1 MFSPGRRRPKI
12 LEKLV
17 QALFEWLASLWY
29 EMVEYLLDQLMELF
43 NVDLSYFAE
52 RVPVINEIANIFV
65 AVGWALLIGNLAY
78 QAMRSMVSG
87 VGIEAEEPARLFL
100 RTAMF
105 SFLLLVSRQICDIGF
120 GLSATVME
128 MLQVPDAITFEPFG
142 EETFDTLPNAGW
154 LIVIIVNV
162 VIQWQLIRL
171 FFEVAERYVIL
182 CVLTYCA
189 PLAFAMGGSKS
200 TSDIFRGWLR
210 MFASMCVLIV
220 FNLVFVKLVLSALST
235 DPNGAAII
243 PWDML
248 VVGIVRMAKKMDG
261 IILRIGMNPA
271 LTGDSL
277 GTHFP
282 GALTAMTLRSIA
294 SIVTRTAA
302 KNTPSAGHGN
312 TSGPPPQGDPI
323 LRGGM
328 AGGAARP
335 ASGASGKNGTPQSTA
350 GQKNTALSS
359 AAVNGAGSGAR
370 VAGTMAAF
378 HSRYGADNAQTMQQV
393 RQAIS
398 IDADDWEAES
408 YTGSSVVQNSA
419 SQTVS
424 GTGSRVMPP
433 APPTRPLP
441 ADFGRMS
448 PPETVRS
455 KLPPVTPPHT
465 ADGQAS
471 HMVSPVSPQHMPR
484 APEQALQD
492 FSGRNP
498 APEASEH
505 TRGTTQADRARQSGK
520 ISPVL
525 PPSPRQMQQNRVGVE
540 NHTSISTTEQP
551 AAQPVARVTPSHPS
565 APAGGT
571 PQARED
577 TVPVTSTTAVTA
589 AATAGSMAS
598 GHTEQTR
605 ISPARETPPQATR
618 PVSGSAVSPARR
630 QAVSS
635 VRQAPSVV
643 SARVTPSPH
652 KPPVQATVPPQNR
665 AATTPPSPSPHN
677 QAQTAS
683 KVAPAQESARV
694 TPMPRADAMSDAT
707 PQVHVARPSAKM
719 QPDVT
724 PADRTGRPA
733 VSPARRERKPGH
745 PDSASRPDV
754 SPGVRTPDMVTPPPT
769 GQPRTLRRSAQPLK
783 NKVTPEAPK
792 RGGNQNRRRK
802 KKK

>member
-1 MFSPGRRRPKI
+1 M
-12 LEKLV
+12 
-17 QALFEWLASLWY
+17 FEWLASLWY

-52 RVPVINEIANIFV
+52 RVPVIDDIANIFV

-120 GLSATVME
+120 GLSATVMK

-210 MFASMCVLIV
+210 MFASMCVLMV

-243 PWDML
+243 PWAML

-271 LTGDSL
+271 LTGDPL

-294 SIVTRTAA
+294 SIVTHTAA

-328 AGGAARP
+328 AGGTARP
-335 ASGASGKNGTPQSTA
+335 ASGASGKTGAPQSTA
-350 GQKNTALSS
+350 GQKSTA
-359 AAVNGAGSGAR
+359 VYGAGSGAR
-370 VAGTMAAF
+370 VAGTLASF
-378 HSRYGADNAQTMQQV
+378 RSRYGADNAGAMQQV
-393 RQAIS
+393 QQAIS
-398 IDADDWEAES
+398 VDADDWETEN
-408 YTGSSVVQNSA
+408 YTGSSMVQSST

-424 GTGSRVMPP
+424 GAGSRIMPP
-433 APPTRPLP
+433 APPMRPLP

-448 PPETVRS
+448 PPETDS
-455 KLPPVTPPHT
+455 KLPPVTPPRT
-465 ADGQAS
+465 ADGQAGY
-471 HMVSPVSPQHMPR
+471 MVSPVPSQHIPR
-484 APEQALQD
+484 SPEQALQD
-492 FSGRNP
+492 FSGRSP
-498 APEASEH
+498 VQESGGDAASEPG
-505 TRGTTQADRARQSGK
+505 RGTTQADRARQSGK
-520 ISPVL
+520 ISPVM
-525 PPSPRQMQQNRVGVE
+525 PPSPRQVQQNRMGVE
-540 NHTSISTTEQP
+540 NHTSISNTEQL
-551 AAQPVARVTPSHPS
+551 AAQPLTRVTPSHPS
-565 APAGGT
+565 IPAGGI
-571 PQARED
+571 QQGKD
-577 TVPVTSTTAVTA
+577 GTVAASGAA
-589 AATAGSMAS
+589 AATAAAAGSVMPGRANQS
-598 GHTEQTR
+598 R
-605 ISPARETPPQATR
+605 ISPAQEAPPQAMH
-618 PVSGSAVSPARR
+618 PVSGSAVSPSRQQAASAGR
-630 QAVSS
+630 QAL
-635 VRQAPSVV
+635 AGAC
-643 SARVTPSPH
+643 ARVTPTAPH
-652 KPPVQATVPPQNR
+652 KPPVQAAAQTMPTQKRAAATPPGPSPQNQTH
-665 AATTPPSPSPHN
+665 AAAKPH
-677 QAQTAS
+677 
-683 KVAPAQESARV
+683 
-694 TPMPRADAMSDAT
+694 
-707 PQVHVARPSAKM
+707 
-719 QPDVT
+719 PDVI

-733 VSPARRERKPGH
+733 VTPARRERKPER
-745 PDSASRPDV
+745 PDSASRLDV
-754 SPGVRTPDMVTPPPT
+754 SPGVRAPDMVTPPPT
-769 GQPRTLRRSAQPLK
+769 GQPHALRRSAQPLK
-783 NKVTPEAPK
+783 NKVTPETPK
-792 RGGNQNRRRK
+792 KGGTRNRKRKRK
-802 KKK
+802 K

>member
-1 MFSPGRRRPKI
+1 
-12 LEKLV
+12 
-17 QALFEWLASLWY
+17 
-29 EMVEYLLDQLMELF
+29 MVEYLLDQLMELF

-52 RVPVINEIANIFV
+52 RVPVIDDIANVFV

-189 PLAFAMGGSKS
+189 PLSFAMGGSKS

-210 MFASMCVLIV
+210 MFASMCVLMV

-243 PWDML
+243 PWTML

-271 LTGDSL
+271 LTGDPL

-294 SIVTRTAA
+294 SIVSHTAA
-302 KNTPSAGHGN
+302 KNTPSAGHSN
-312 TSGPPPQGDPI
+312 TSGPPPKGDPI
-323 LRGGM
+323 LRGGI

-335 ASGASGKNGTPQSTA
+335 ASGTSGTTGSPQSTA

-370 VAGTMAAF
+370 MAGTMAAF
-378 HSRYGADNAQTMQQV
+378 HSRYGADNAGAMQQV

-408 YTGSSVVQNSA
+408 YTGSSVVQNST

-433 APPTRPLP
+433 APPMRPLP

-448 PPETVRS
+448 PPETAGS
-455 KLPPVTPPHT
+455 KLPPVTPPRT
-465 ADGQAS
+465 ADGQVS
-471 HMVSPVSPQHMPR
+471 HMVSPVPPQHIPR
-484 APEQALQD
+484 SPEQALQD
-492 FSGRNP
+492 FSGRSP
-498 APEASEH
+498 VPEAGGDTASAPG
-505 TRGTTQADRARQSGK
+505 RSTTQTERVRQSGK
-520 ISPVL
+520 ISPVM
-525 PPSPRQMQQNRVGVE
+525 PPSPRQVQQNRMGVE
-540 NHTSISTTEQP
+540 NHTSISNTEQP

-565 APAGGT
+565 IPAGGA
-571 PQARED
+571 QQVKD
-577 TVPVTSTTAVTA
+577 GTVAASGAAAVTA
-589 AATAGSMAS
+589 ATAAAAAGSMAS
-598 GHTEQTR
+598 GHAEQAR
-605 ISPARETPPQATR
+605 ISPARDAPPQTMR
-618 PVSGSAVSPARR
+618 PVSGSAVSPARQQAASAGR
-630 QAVSS
+630 QM
-635 VRQAPSVV
+635 PSGVP
-643 SARVTPSPH
+643 ARVTPSAPH
-652 KPPVQATVPPQNR
+652 KPPVQAAAPTRNR
-665 AATTPPSPSPHN
+665 AAATPPSPSPQN
-677 QAQTAS
+677 QAHAAV
-683 KVAPAQESARV
+683 KPH
-694 TPMPRADAMSDAT
+694 PG
-707 PQVHVARPSAKM
+707 
-719 QPDVT
+719 VT

-733 VSPARRERKPGH
+733 VTPSRRERKPGH
-745 PDSASRPDV
+745 PDSASRLDV
-754 SPGVRTPDMVTPPPT
+754 SPGVRSPDMVTPPPT
-769 GQPRTLRRSAQPLK
+769 GQPHALRRSAQPLK
-783 NKVTPEAPK
+783 NKVTPETPK
-792 RGGNQNRRRK
+792 KGGTRNRKRKRK
-802 KKK
+802 K

>member
-1 MFSPGRRRPKI
+1 
-12 LEKLV
+12 
-17 QALFEWLASLWY
+17 
-29 EMVEYLLDQLMELF
+29 MVEYLLDQLMELF

-52 RVPVINEIANIFV
+52 RVPVINDIANIFV

-87 VGIEAEEPARLFL
+87 MGIEAEEPARLFL

-154 LIVIIVNV
+154 LIVIVVNV

-200 TSDIFRGWLR
+200 TSEIFRGWLR
-210 MFASMCVLIV
+210 MFASMCVLMV
-220 FNLVFVKLVLSALST
+220 FNLMFVKLVLSALST

-243 PWDML
+243 PWAML

-271 LTGDSL
+271 LTGDPL

-302 KNTPSAGHGN
+302 KNTPSAGHSN

-335 ASGASGKNGTPQSTA
+335 ASGTSGTTGSPQSMA
-350 GQKNTALSS
+350 GQRNTALTS

-370 VAGTMAAF
+370 MAGTMAAF
-378 HSRYGADNAQTMQQV
+378 HSRHGADNAGAMQQV

-408 YTGSSVVQNSA
+408 YTGSSVVQNST

-433 APPTRPLP
+433 APPMRPLP

-448 PPETVRS
+448 PPETADS
-455 KLPPVTPPHT
+455 KLPPVTPPRT
-465 ADGQAS
+465 ADGQVS
-471 HMVSPVSPQHMPR
+471 HMVSPVAPQHMPR
-484 APEQALQD
+484 SPEQALQD
-492 FSGRNP
+492 FAGRSP
-498 APEASEH
+498 APEPGGDAASAPG
-505 TRGTTQADRARQSGK
+505 RGTTQADRARQSGK
-520 ISPVL
+520 ISPVM
-525 PPSPRQMQQNRVGVE
+525 PPSPRQVQQNRIGVE
-540 NHTSISTTEQP
+540 NHTAISNTEQP
-551 AAQPVARVTPSHPS
+551 VTRVTPVSPS
-565 APAGGT
+565 ITAGGT
-571 PQARED
+571 QQVKD
-577 TVPVTSTTAVTA
+577 GTVAASGTAAVTA
-589 AATAGSMAS
+589 ATVAAAAGSMAS
-598 GHTEQTR
+598 GRADQIR
-605 ISPARETPPQATR
+605 ISPARKAPPRASSPTA
-618 PVSGSAVSPARR
+618 GSTVSPAR
-630 QAVSS
+630 QQTASAG
-635 VRQAPSVV
+635 RQAPSAV
-643 SARVTPSPH
+643 SAQVTPSAPH
-652 KPPVQATVPPQNR
+652 KPPVQAAAQVTPAQRPDVTPAISPQV
-665 AATTPPSPSPHN
+665 
-677 QAQTAS
+677 QAQS
-683 KVAPAQESARV
+683 
-694 TPMPRADAMSDAT
+694 
-707 PQVHVARPSAKM
+707 SAKM
-719 QPDVT
+719 QPNIR
-724 PADRTGRPA
+724 PADRRPA
-733 VSPARRERKPGH
+733 VTPARREQKPER
-745 PDSASRPDV
+745 PDPASRLDV
-754 SPGVRTPDMVTPPPT
+754 SPGVRMPDMVTPPPT
-769 GQPRTLRRSAQPLK
+769 GQPRALRRSAQPLK
-783 NKVTPEAPK
+783 NKVTPEVPR

>member
-1 MFSPGRRRPKI
+1 
-12 LEKLV
+12 
-17 QALFEWLASLWY
+17 
-29 EMVEYLLDQLMELF
+29 MVEYLLDQLMELF

-120 GLSATVME
+120 GLSATVMK
-128 MLQVPDAITFEPFG
+128 MLQIPDAITFEPFG

-154 LIVIIVNV
+154 LIVIIVNI

-210 MFASMCVLIV
+210 MFASMCVLMV

-243 PWDML
+243 PWAML

-271 LTGDSL
+271 LTGGPL

-294 SIVTRTAA
+294 SIVSHTAA

-312 TSGPPPQGDPI
+312 TSGQPPQGDPI

-328 AGGAARP
+328 AGGAVRP
-335 ASGASGKNGTPQSTA
+335 ASGASGTTGSPQSTA
-350 GQKNTALSS
+350 GQKNTTLSS

-370 VAGTMAAF
+370 MAGTMAAF
-378 HSRYGADNAQTMQQV
+378 HSRYGADNAGAMQQV

-408 YTGSSVVQNSA
+408 YTGSSVVQNST

-433 APPTRPLP
+433 APPMRPLP

-448 PPETVRS
+448 PPETDS
-455 KLPPVTPPHT
+455 KLPPVTPPRT

-471 HMVSPVSPQHMPR
+471 HMVSPVPPQHIPR
-484 APEQALQD
+484 SPEQALQD
-492 FSGRNP
+492 FSGTGP
-498 APEASEH
+498 AQEH
-505 TRGTTQADRARQSGK
+505 DDYAGSTPGRSTTQTDRARQSGK
-520 ISPVL
+520 ISPVM

-540 NHTSISTTEQP
+540 NHTSISNTEQP
-551 AAQPVARVTPSHPS
+551 TSQPVARVMPVSPSVTAS
-565 APAGGT
+565 GT
-571 PQARED
+571 PQVKDE
-577 TVPVTSTTAVTA
+577 TVPASGTAAVTA
-589 AATAGSMAS
+589 ATVAAAAGSMAS
-598 GHTEQTR
+598 GRADQIR
-605 ISPARETPPQATR
+605 ISPARKAPPRASSPTA
-618 PVSGSAVSPARR
+618 GSTVSPAR
-630 QAVSS
+630 QQTASAG
-635 VRQAPSVV
+635 RQAPSAV
-643 SARVTPSPH
+643 SAQVTPSAPH
-652 KPPVQATVPPQNR
+652 KPP
-665 AATTPPSPSPHN
+665 
-677 QAQTAS
+677 AQTA
-683 KVAPAQESARV
+683 PQV
-694 TPMPRADAMSDAT
+694 TPANRPDITPTAS
-707 PQVHVARPSAKM
+707 PQVQAQPSTKI

-724 PADRTGRPA
+724 PADRRPA
-733 VSPARRERKPGH
+733 FIPARRERKPERSD
-745 PDSASRPDV
+745 PASRPDV
-754 SPGVRTPDMVTPPPT
+754 SPGVRMPDMVTPPPT
-769 GQPRTLRRSAQPLK
+769 GQPRALRRSAQPLK

-792 RGGNQNRRRK
+792 RGGTRNRKRKRK
-802 KKK
+802 K

>member
-1 MFSPGRRRPKI
+1 MITNPQHPLPCSISLGKGVRTTTALSFRRWPKI

-17 QALFEWLASLWY
+17 KALFEWLASLWY

-52 RVPVINEIANIFV
+52 RVPVIDDIANIFV

-78 QAMRSMVSG
+78 QAMRSMASG

-105 SFLLLVSRQICDIGF
+105 SFLLLVSRQICDIGL

-210 MFASMCVLIV
+210 MFASMCVLMV
-220 FNLVFVKLVLSALST
+220 FNLMFVKLVLSALST

-243 PWDML
+243 PWAML

-271 LTGDSL
+271 LTGDPL

-282 GALTAMTLRSIA
+282 GIA
-294 SIVTRTAA
+294 SIVTHTAA

-328 AGGAARP
+328 AGGTARP
-335 ASGASGKNGTPQSTA
+335 ASGASGKTGAPQSTA
-350 GQKNTALSS
+350 GQKSTA
-359 AAVNGAGSGAR
+359 VYGAGSGAR
-370 VAGTMAAF
+370 VAGTLASF
-378 HSRYGADNAQTMQQV
+378 RSRYGADNAGAMQQV
-393 RQAIS
+393 QQAIS
-398 IDADDWEAES
+398 VDADDWETEN
-408 YTGSSVVQNSA
+408 YTGSSMVQSST

-424 GTGSRVMPP
+424 GAGSRIMPP
-433 APPTRPLP
+433 APPMRPLP

-448 PPETVRS
+448 PPETDS
-455 KLPPVTPPHT
+455 KLPPVTPPRT
-465 ADGQAS
+465 ADGQAGY
-471 HMVSPVSPQHMPR
+471 MVSPVPSQHIPR
-484 APEQALQD
+484 SPEQALQD
-492 FSGRNP
+492 FSGRSP
-498 APEASEH
+498 VQESGGDAASEPG
-505 TRGTTQADRARQSGK
+505 RGTTQADRARQSGK
-520 ISPVL
+520 ISPVM
-525 PPSPRQMQQNRVGVE
+525 PPSPRQVQQNRMGVE
-540 NHTSISTTEQP
+540 NHTSISNTEQL
-551 AAQPVARVTPSHPS
+551 AAQPLTRVTPSHPS
-565 APAGGT
+565 IPAGGM
-571 PQARED
+571 QQGKD
-577 TVPVTSTTAVTA
+577 GTVAASGAA
-589 AATAGSMAS
+589 AATAAAAGSVMPGRANQS
-598 GHTEQTR
+598 R
-605 ISPARETPPQATR
+605 ISPAQEAPPQAMH
-618 PVSGSAVSPARR
+618 PVSGSAVSPSRQQAASAGR
-630 QAVSS
+630 QAL
-635 VRQAPSVV
+635 AGA
-643 SARVTPSPH
+643 SARVTPTAPH
-652 KPPVQATVPPQNR
+652 KPPVQAAAQTMPTQKRAAATPPGPSPQNQTH
-665 AATTPPSPSPHN
+665 AAAKPH
-677 QAQTAS
+677 
-683 KVAPAQESARV
+683 
-694 TPMPRADAMSDAT
+694 
-707 PQVHVARPSAKM
+707 
-719 QPDVT
+719 PDVI

-733 VSPARRERKPGH
+733 VTPARRERKPER
-745 PDSASRPDV
+745 PDSASRLDV
-754 SPGVRTPDMVTPPPT
+754 SPGVRAPDMVTPPPT
-769 GQPRTLRRSAQPLK
+769 GQPHALRRSAQPLK
-783 NKVTPEAPK
+783 NKVTPETPK
-792 RGGNQNRRRK
+792 KGGTRNRKRKRK
-802 KKK
+802 K

>member
-1 MFSPGRRRPKI
+1 
-12 LEKLV
+12 
-17 QALFEWLASLWY
+17 
-29 EMVEYLLDQLMELF
+29 MVEYLLDQLMELF

-52 RVPVINEIANIFV
+52 RVPVIDDIANIFV

-105 SFLLLVSRQICDIGF
+105 SFLLMVSRQICDIGF

-128 MLQVPDAITFEPFG
+128 MLKVPDAITFEPFG

-210 MFASMCVLIV
+210 MFASMCVLMV

-243 PWDML
+243 PWAML

-271 LTGDSL
+271 LTGDPL
-277 GTHFP
+277 GMHFP

-294 SIVTRTAA
+294 SIVTHTAA
-302 KNTPSAGHGN
+302 KNTPSAGRSN
-312 TSGPPPQGDPI
+312 TSGPPLQGDPV

-328 AGGAARP
+328 ASSAAGP
-335 ASGASGKNGTPQSTA
+335 ASGASGKTSSAQSAA
-350 GQKNTALSS
+350 GQKNTAFSN

-370 VAGTMAAF
+370 MAGTMASF
-378 HSRYGADNAQTMQQV
+378 RSRYGADNAGAMQQV

-408 YTGSSVVQNSA
+408 YTDSSVVQNSA

-433 APPTRPLP
+433 VPPMRPLP

-448 PPETVRS
+448 PPETAGS
-455 KLPPVTPPHT
+455 KLPPVTPPRT

-471 HMVSPVSPQHMPR
+471 HMVSPVPPQHIPR
-484 APEQALQD
+484 SPEQALQD
-492 FSGRNP
+492 FSGRSP
-498 APEASEH
+498 VPEASEH

-520 ISPVL
+520 ISPVM
-525 PPSPRQMQQNRVGVE
+525 PPSPRQMQQTRMGVE
-540 NHTSISTTEQP
+540 NHTSISNTEHP
-551 AAQPVARVTPSHPS
+551 AAQPVARVTPVSPS
-565 APAGGT
+565 ITAGGT
-571 PQARED
+571 PQIKD
-577 TVPVTSTTAVTA
+577 GTVAASGTAAVTV
-589 AATAGSMAS
+589 ATAAGSVMSSHA
-598 GHTEQTR
+598 EQAR
-605 ISPARETPPQATR
+605 ISPAREVPPRATR
-618 PVSGSAVSPARR
+618 PVPGSAGSPAR
-630 QAVSS
+630 QQTASAG
-635 VRQAPSVV
+635 RQAPTAA
-643 SARVTPSPH
+643 SARVTPSAPH
-652 KPPVQATVPPQNR
+652 K
-665 AATTPPSPSPHN
+665 TP
-677 QAQTAS
+677 AQT
-683 KVAPAQESARV
+683 VAQVAA
-694 TPMPRADAMSDAT
+694 AD
-707 PQVHVARPSAKM
+707 H
-719 QPDVT
+719 
-724 PADRTGRPA
+724 RPA
-733 VSPARRERKPGH
+733 VTPARRERKPER
-745 PDSASRPDV
+745 PDSASRLDV
-754 SPGVRTPDMVTPPPT
+754 SPGVRAPDMVTPPPT
-769 GQPRTLRRSAQPLK
+769 GQPHALRRSAQPLK
-783 NKVTPEAPK
+783 NKVTPETPK
-792 RGGNQNRRRK
+792 KGGTRNRKRKRK
-802 KKK
+802 K

>member
-1 MFSPGRRRPKI
+1 MITNPQHPLPCSISLGKGVRTTTALSFRRWPKI

-17 QALFEWLASLWY
+17 KALFEWLASLWY
-29 EMVEYLLDQLMELF
+29 EMVEFLLDQLMELF

-52 RVPVINEIANIFV
+52 RVPVIDDIANIFV

-78 QAMRSMVSG
+78 QAMRSMASG

-105 SFLLLVSRQICDIGF
+105 SFLLLVSRQICDIGL

-210 MFASMCVLIV
+210 MFASMCVLMV
-220 FNLVFVKLVLSALST
+220 FNLMFVKLVLSALST

-243 PWDML
+243 PWAML

-271 LTGDSL
+271 LTGDPL

-294 SIVTRTAA
+294 SIVTHTAA

-328 AGGAARP
+328 AGGTARP
-335 ASGASGKNGTPQSTA
+335 ASGASGKTGAPQSTA
-350 GQKNTALSS
+350 GQKSTA
-359 AAVNGAGSGAR
+359 VYGAGSGAR
-370 VAGTMAAF
+370 VAGTLASF
-378 HSRYGADNAQTMQQV
+378 RSRYGADNAGAMQQV
-393 RQAIS
+393 QQAIS
-398 IDADDWEAES
+398 VDADDWETEN
-408 YTGSSVVQNSA
+408 YTGSSMVQSST

-424 GTGSRVMPP
+424 GAGSRIMPP
-433 APPTRPLP
+433 APPMRPLP

-448 PPETVRS
+448 PPETDS
-455 KLPPVTPPHT
+455 KLPPVTPPRT
-465 ADGQAS
+465 ADGQAGY
-471 HMVSPVSPQHMPR
+471 MVSPVPSQHIPR
-484 APEQALQD
+484 SPEQALQD
-492 FSGRNP
+492 FSGRSP
-498 APEASEH
+498 VQESGGDAASEPG
-505 TRGTTQADRARQSGK
+505 RGTTQADRARQSGK
-520 ISPVL
+520 ISPVM
-525 PPSPRQMQQNRVGVE
+525 PPSPRQVQQNRMGVE
-540 NHTSISTTEQP
+540 NHTSISNTEQL
-551 AAQPVARVTPSHPS
+551 AAQPLTRVTPSHPS
-565 APAGGT
+565 IPAGGI
-571 PQARED
+571 QQGKD
-577 TVPVTSTTAVTA
+577 GTVAASGAA
-589 AATAGSMAS
+589 AATAAAAGSVMPGRANQS
-598 GHTEQTR
+598 R
-605 ISPARETPPQATR
+605 ISPAQEAPPQAMH
-618 PVSGSAVSPARR
+618 PVSGSAVSPSRQQAASAGR
-630 QAVSS
+630 QAL
-635 VRQAPSVV
+635 AGA
-643 SARVTPSPH
+643 SARVTPTAPH
-652 KPPVQATVPPQNR
+652 KPPVQAAAQTMPTQKRAAATPPGPSPQNQTH
-665 AATTPPSPSPHN
+665 AAAKPH
-677 QAQTAS
+677 
-683 KVAPAQESARV
+683 
-694 TPMPRADAMSDAT
+694 
-707 PQVHVARPSAKM
+707 
-719 QPDVT
+719 PDVI

-733 VSPARRERKPGH
+733 VTPARRERKPER
-745 PDSASRPDV
+745 PDSASRLDV
-754 SPGVRTPDMVTPPPT
+754 SPGVRAPDMVTPPPT
-769 GQPRTLRRSAQPLK
+769 GQPHALRRSAQPLK
-783 NKVTPEAPK
+783 NKVTPETPK
-792 RGGNQNRRRK
+792 KGGTRNRKRKRK
-802 KKK
+802 K

>member
-1 MFSPGRRRPKI
+1 MVK
-12 LEKLV
+12 
-17 QALFEWLASLWY
+17 ALFEWLASLWY

-52 RVPVINEIANIFV
+52 RVPVIDDIANIFV

-78 QAMRSMVSG
+78 QAMRSMASG

-105 SFLLLVSRQICDIGF
+105 SFLLMVSRQICDIGF

-210 MFASMCVLIV
+210 MFASMCVLMV
-220 FNLVFVKLVLSALST
+220 FNLMFVKLVLSALST

-243 PWDML
+243 PWAML

-271 LTGDSL
+271 LTGDPL

-294 SIVTRTAA
+294 SIVTHTAA
-302 KNTPSAGHGN
+302 KNTPSAGHSN
-312 TSGPPPQGDPI
+312 TSSPPTQGNPA

-335 ASGASGKNGTPQSTA
+335 ASGASGKTGSPQSTA
-350 GQKNTALSS
+350 GQKNTTLSS

-370 VAGTMAAF
+370 MAGTMAAF
-378 HSRYGADNAQTMQQV
+378 HSRYGADNAGAMQQV

-408 YTGSSVVQNSA
+408 YAGSSVVQNST

-433 APPTRPLP
+433 APPMRPLP

-448 PPETVRS
+448 PPETTGS
-455 KLPPVTPPHT
+455 KLPPVTPPRT

-471 HMVSPVSPQHMPR
+471 HMVSPVPPQHIPR
-484 APEQALQD
+484 SPEQALQD
-492 FSGRNP
+492 FSGRSP
-498 APEASEH
+498 VPEAGGDTASAPG
-505 TRGTTQADRARQSGK
+505 RSTTQTERVRQSGK
-520 ISPVL
+520 ISPVM

-540 NHTSISTTEQP
+540 NHTSISNTEQP
-551 AAQPVARVTPSHPS
+551 AAQPVARVTPVSPS
-565 APAGGT
+565 ITAGGT
-571 PQARED
+571 PQIKD
-577 TVPVTSTTAVTA
+577 GTVAASGTAAVTV
-589 AATAGSMAS
+589 ATAAGSVMSSHA
-598 GHTEQTR
+598 EQAR
-605 ISPARETPPQATR
+605 ISPAREAPPQATR
-618 PVSGSAVSPARR
+618 PVSGSAVSPARQ
-630 QAVSS
+630 QAASAGQ
-635 VRQAPSVV
+635 RAPSAV
-643 SARVTPSPH
+643 SARVTPAHRPAVTPAASPR
-652 KPPVQATVPPQNR
+652 VQAQ
-665 AATTPPSPSPHN
+665 PS
-677 QAQTAS
+677 T
-683 KVAPAQESARV
+683 KI
-694 TPMPRADAMSDAT
+694 
-707 PQVHVARPSAKM
+707 

-724 PADRTGRPA
+724 PADRRPA
-733 VSPARRERKPGH
+733 VTPARRERKPERT
-745 PDSASRPDV
+745 DSAPRLDV
-754 SPGVRTPDMVTPPPT
+754 SPGVRTSDMVTPPPT
-769 GQPRTLRRSAQPLK
+769 GQPRALRRNAQPLK

>member
-1 MFSPGRRRPKI
+1 
-12 LEKLV
+12 
-17 QALFEWLASLWY
+17 
-29 EMVEYLLDQLMELF
+29 MVEYLLDQLMELF
-43 NVDLSYFAE
+43 NMDLSYFAE

-120 GLSATVME
+120 GLSATVMK

-210 MFASMCVLIV
+210 MFASMCVLMV

-243 PWDML
+243 PWAML

-271 LTGDSL
+271 LTGDPL

-312 TSGPPPQGDPI
+312 TSGPPAQGDPI

-328 AGGAARP
+328 AGGTSQSSSSVGRP
-335 ASGASGKNGTPQSTA
+335 GTVSAGKA
-350 GQKNTALSS
+350 GQSFSTPNS
-359 AAVNGAGSGAR
+359 AAAKGAGSGAHM
-370 VAGTMAAF
+370 AGTMAAF
-378 HSRYGADNAQTMQQV
+378 HSRYGMGNAQTMQQV
-393 RQAIS
+393 QQAIS

-408 YTGSSVVQNSA
+408 YIGSSVVQNST

-433 APPTRPLP
+433 APPMRPLP

-448 PPETVRS
+448 PPETAGS
-455 KLPPVTPPHT
+455 KLPPVTPPLT
-465 ADGQAS
+465 ADGQVS
-471 HMVSPVSPQHMPR
+471 HMISPVSPQHVPR
-484 APEQALQD
+484 SLEQALQD
-492 FSGRNP
+492 FPGRNP
-498 APEASEH
+498 EPEANGH

-520 ISPVL
+520 ISPVM
-525 PPSPRQMQQNRVGVE
+525 PPSPRQVQHNQMDVE
-540 NHTSISTTEQP
+540 NHTCISNTEQP
-551 AAQPVARVTPSHPS
+551 AAQPVTRVTPVSPS
-565 APAGGT
+565 ITAGGT
-571 PQARED
+571 SQIKD
-577 TVPVTSTTAVTA
+577 GTVPASDTAAVTV
-589 AATAGSMAS
+589 ATAAGSMAS
-598 GHTEQTR
+598 GHAEQAR
-605 ISPARETPPQATR
+605 ISPAREAPPQATR
-618 PVSGSAVSPARR
+618 PVSGSAVSPARQQAASAGR
-630 QAVSS
+630 QM
-635 VRQAPSVV
+635 PSGVP
-643 SARVTPSPH
+643 ARVTPSAPH
-652 KPPVQATVPPQNR
+652 KPP
-665 AATTPPSPSPHN
+665 
-677 QAQTAS
+677 AQTA
-683 KVAPAQESARV
+683 PQV
-694 TPMPRADAMSDAT
+694 TPANRPDITPTAS
-707 PQVHVARPSAKM
+707 PQVQAQPSTKI

-724 PADRTGRPA
+724 PADRRPA
-733 VSPARRERKPGH
+733 FIPARRERKPERT
-745 PDSASRPDV
+745 DSAPRLDV
-754 SPGVRTPDMVTPPPT
+754 SPGVRTSDMVTPPPT
-769 GQPRTLRRSAQPLK
+769 GQPRALRRNAQPLK

>member
-1 MFSPGRRRPKI
+1 
-12 LEKLV
+12 
-17 QALFEWLASLWY
+17 
-29 EMVEYLLDQLMELF
+29 MVEYLLDQLMELF

-52 RVPVINEIANIFV
+52 RVPVIDDIANIFV

-210 MFASMCVLIV
+210 MFASMCVLMV

-243 PWDML
+243 PWTML

-271 LTGDSL
+271 LTGDPL

-294 SIVTRTAA
+294 SIVTHTAA
-302 KNTPSAGHGN
+302 KNTPSSGHSN

-335 ASGASGKNGTPQSTA
+335 ASGASGKTGSPQSMA

-359 AAVNGAGSGAR
+359 AAVNGAGSGVR
-370 VAGTMAAF
+370 MAGTMAAF
-378 HSRYGADNAQTMQQV
+378 HSRYGADHAETMQQV

-398 IDADDWEAES
+398 IDADDWDDAS
-408 YTGSSVVQNSA
+408 YTGSSVVQSGT

-433 APPTRPLP
+433 APPMRPLP

-448 PPETVRS
+448 PPETADS
-455 KLPPVTPPHT
+455 KLSPVTPPRT

-471 HMVSPVSPQHMPR
+471 HMVSPVSPQHIPR
-484 APEQALQD
+484 SPEQALQD

-498 APEASEH
+498 APEANGH
-505 TRGTTQADRARQSGK
+505 AHGTTLADRARQSGK
-520 ISPVL
+520 ISPVM
-525 PPSPRQMQQNRVGVE
+525 PRSPRQVQQNRMGVE
-540 NHTSISTTEQP
+540 NHTSISNTEQP
-551 AAQPVARVTPSHPS
+551 AAQPIARVTPSHPS
-565 APAGGT
+565 IPAGGA
-571 PQARED
+571 QQVKD
-577 TVPVTSTTAVTA
+577 GTVAASGAAAVTA
-589 AATAGSMAS
+589 ATAAAAAGSVMSSHA
-598 GHTEQTR
+598 GQAR
-605 ISPARETPPQATR
+605 ISPAREVPPRATR
-618 PVSGSAVSPARR
+618 PVSGSAASPARQQAASAGR
-630 QAVSS
+630 QIQS
-635 VRQAPSVV
+635 PEP
-643 SARVTPSPH
+643 ARVTPSAPH
-652 KPPVQATVPPQNR
+652 KPPEQTV
-665 AATTPPSPSPHN
+665 
-677 QAQTAS
+677 AQVTA
-683 KVAPAQESARV
+683 
-694 TPMPRADAMSDAT
+694 
-707 PQVHVARPSAKM
+707 
-719 QPDVT
+719 
-724 PADRTGRPA
+724 ADRRPA
-733 VSPARRERKPGH
+733 VSPARRERKPER
-745 PDSASRPDV
+745 PDSASRLDV

-783 NKVTPEAPK
+783 NKAAPETPK
-792 RGGNQNRRRK
+792 RGGNQNRKRKRK
-802 KKK
+802 K

>member
-1 MFSPGRRRPKI
+1 
-12 LEKLV
+12 
-17 QALFEWLASLWY
+17 
-29 EMVEYLLDQLMELF
+29 MELF
-43 NVDLSYFAE
+43 DVDLSYFAE

-128 MLQVPDAITFEPFG
+128 MLKVPDAITFEPFG

-210 MFASMCVLIV
+210 MFASMCVLMV

-243 PWDML
+243 PWAML

-271 LTGDSL
+271 LTGDPL

-294 SIVTRTAA
+294 SIVTHTAA
-302 KNTPSAGHGN
+302 KNTPSAGHSN
-312 TSGPPPQGDPI
+312 TSSPPTQGNPA

-335 ASGASGKNGTPQSTA
+335 ASGASGTTGSPQSTA
-350 GQKNTALSS
+350 GQKNTVLSS

-370 VAGTMAAF
+370 MAGTMAAF
-378 HSRYGADNAQTMQQV
+378 HSRYGADNAGAMQQV

-398 IDADDWEAES
+398 IDADDWDDAS
-408 YTGSSVVQNSA
+408 YTGSSVVQSST

-424 GTGSRVMPP
+424 GAGSRVMPP
-433 APPTRPLP
+433 VPPMRPLP

-448 PPETVRS
+448 PPETAGS
-455 KLPPVTPPHT
+455 KLPPVTPPRT
-465 ADGQAS
+465 ADGQVS
-471 HMVSPVSPQHMPR
+471 HMVSPVSPQVHIPR
-484 APEQALQD
+484 SPEQALQD
-492 FSGRNP
+492 FAGRSP
-498 APEASEH
+498 VPEPGGDAASAPG
-505 TRGTTQADRARQSGK
+505 RGTTQADRARQSGK
-520 ISPVL
+520 ISPVM

-540 NHTSISTTEQP
+540 NHTSISNTEQP
-551 AAQPVARVTPSHPS
+551 AAQPVARVTPVSPS
-565 APAGGT
+565 ITAGGM
-571 PQARED
+571 QQVKD
-577 TVPVTSTTAVTA
+577 GTVAASGTAAVTA
-589 AATAGSMAS
+589 ATAAAVAGSMAS
-598 GHTEQTR
+598 GHAEQAR
-605 ISPARETPPQATR
+605 ISPARDAPPQTMR
-618 PVSGSAVSPARR
+618 PVSGSAVSPARQ
-630 QAVSS
+630 QAASAGQ
-635 VRQAPSVV
+635 RAPSPV
-643 SARVTPSPH
+643 SARVTPSDPH
-652 KPPVQATVPPQNR
+652 KPLAQAAAVTPAAPPQ
-665 AATTPPSPSPHN
+665 AH
-677 QAQTAS
+677 AQ
-683 KVAPAQESARV
+683 
-694 TPMPRADAMSDAT
+694 
-707 PQVHVARPSAKM
+707 PSAKM

-724 PADRTGRPA
+724 PADRRPA
-733 VSPARRERKPGH
+733 VTPARRERRPER
-745 PDSASRPDV
+745 PDSASRLDV

-769 GQPRTLRRSAQPLK
+769 GQPHALRRSAQPLK
-783 NKVTPEAPK
+783 NKVTPETPK
-792 RGGNQNRRRK
+792 KGGTRNRKHKRK
-802 KKK
+802 K

>member
-1 MFSPGRRRPKI
+1 M
-12 LEKLV
+12 
-17 QALFEWLASLWY
+17 FEWLASLWY

-52 RVPVINEIANIFV
+52 RVPVIDDIANIFV

-120 GLSATVME
+120 GLSATVMK

-210 MFASMCVLIV
+210 MFASMCVLMV

-243 PWDML
+243 PWAML

-271 LTGDSL
+271 LTGDPL

-294 SIVTRTAA
+294 SIVTHTAA

-328 AGGAARP
+328 AGGTARP
-335 ASGASGKNGTPQSTA
+335 ASGASGKTGAPQSTA
-350 GQKNTALSS
+350 GQKSTA
-359 AAVNGAGSGAR
+359 VYGAGSGAR
-370 VAGTMAAF
+370 VAGTLASF
-378 HSRYGADNAQTMQQV
+378 RSRYGADNAGAMQQV
-393 RQAIS
+393 QQAIS
-398 IDADDWEAES
+398 VDADDWETEN
-408 YTGSSVVQNSA
+408 YTGSSMVQSST

-424 GTGSRVMPP
+424 GAGSRIMPP
-433 APPTRPLP
+433 APPMRPLP

-448 PPETVRS
+448 PPETDS
-455 KLPPVTPPHT
+455 KLPPVTPPRT
-465 ADGQAS
+465 ADGQAGY
-471 HMVSPVSPQHMPR
+471 MVSPVPSQHIPR
-484 APEQALQD
+484 SPEQALQD
-492 FSGRNP
+492 FSGRSP
-498 APEASEH
+498 VQESGGDAASEPG
-505 TRGTTQADRARQSGK
+505 RGTTQADRARQSGK
-520 ISPVL
+520 ISPVM
-525 PPSPRQMQQNRVGVE
+525 PPSPRQVQQNRMGVE
-540 NHTSISTTEQP
+540 NHTSISNTEQL
-551 AAQPVARVTPSHPS
+551 AAQPLTRVTPSHPS
-565 APAGGT
+565 IPAGGI
-571 PQARED
+571 QQGKD
-577 TVPVTSTTAVTA
+577 GTVAASGAA
-589 AATAGSMAS
+589 AATAAAAGSVMPGRANQS
-598 GHTEQTR
+598 R
-605 ISPARETPPQATR
+605 ISPAQEAPPQAMH
-618 PVSGSAVSPARR
+618 PVSGSAVSPSRQQAASAGR
-630 QAVSS
+630 QAL
-635 VRQAPSVV
+635 AGA
-643 SARVTPSPH
+643 SARVTPTAPH
-652 KPPVQATVPPQNR
+652 KPPVQAAAQTMPTQKRAAATPPGPSPQNQTH
-665 AATTPPSPSPHN
+665 AAAKPH
-677 QAQTAS
+677 
-683 KVAPAQESARV
+683 
-694 TPMPRADAMSDAT
+694 
-707 PQVHVARPSAKM
+707 
-719 QPDVT
+719 PDVI

-733 VSPARRERKPGH
+733 VTPARRERKPER
-745 PDSASRPDV
+745 PDSASRLDV
-754 SPGVRTPDMVTPPPT
+754 SPGVRAPDMVTPPPT
-769 GQPRTLRRSAQPLK
+769 GQPHALRRSAQPLK
-783 NKVTPEAPK
+783 NKVTPETPK
-792 RGGNQNRRRK
+792 KGGTRNRKRKRK
-802 KKK
+802 K

>member
-1 MFSPGRRRPKI
+1 MK
-12 LEKLV
+12 
-17 QALFEWLASLWY
+17 ALFEWLASLWY
-29 EMVEYLLDQLMELF
+29 EMVEFLLDQLMELF

-52 RVPVINEIANIFV
+52 RVPVIGDIANIFV

-171 FFEVAERYVIL
+171 FFEVAERYVLL

-210 MFASMCVLIV
+210 MFASMCVLMV

-243 PWDML
+243 PWAML

-271 LTGDSL
+271 LTGDPL

-294 SIVTRTAA
+294 SIVTHTAA

-312 TSGPPPQGDPI
+312 TSGPPPKGDPI
-323 LRGGM
+323 LRGSM
-328 AGGAARP
+328 AGGGTRT
-335 ASGASGKNGTPQSTA
+335 ASGASGKTGSPQSTA

-378 HSRYGADNAQTMQQV
+378 HSRYGADNAGAMQQV

-433 APPTRPLP
+433 APPMRPLP

-448 PPETVRS
+448 PPEPTGS
-455 KLPPVTPPHT
+455 KLPPVTPPRT
-465 ADGQAS
+465 ADGQVS
-471 HMVSPVSPQHMPR
+471 HMVSPVPPQHMPR
-484 APEQALQD
+484 SPEQALQD
-492 FSGRNP
+492 FAGRSP
-498 APEASEH
+498 VPEPGGDAASAPG
-505 TRGTTQADRARQSGK
+505 RGTTQADRARQSGK
-520 ISPVL
+520 ISPVM
-525 PPSPRQMQQNRVGVE
+525 PPSPRQVQKNRMGVE
-540 NHTSISTTEQP
+540 NHTSISNTEQP
-551 AAQPVARVTPSHPS
+551 AAQPIARVTPSHPS
-565 APAGGT
+565 IPAGGA
-571 PQARED
+571 QQVKD
-577 TVPVTSTTAVTA
+577 GTVAASGAAAVTA
-589 AATAGSMAS
+589 ATAAAAAGSVMSSHA
-598 GHTEQTR
+598 EQAR
-605 ISPARETPPQATR
+605 ISPARDAPPQTMR
-618 PVSGSAVSPARR
+618 PVSGSAVSPPR
-630 QAVSS
+630 QQDASAGQ
-635 VRQAPSVV
+635 RAPSPV
-643 SARVTPSPH
+643 SVRVTPSVPH
-652 KPPVQATVPPQNR
+652 KPPVQSAAQAMPTQNR
-665 AATTPPSPSPHN
+665 AAATPPSPSPQN
-677 QAQTAS
+677 QAHA
-683 KVAPAQESARV
+683 A
-694 TPMPRADAMSDAT
+694 
-707 PQVHVARPSAKM
+707 AK
-719 QPDVT
+719 PHPGVI

-733 VSPARRERKPGH
+733 VTPARRERKPER
-745 PDSASRPDV
+745 PEPASRLDV

-769 GQPRTLRRSAQPLK
+769 GQPRALRRSAQPLK
-783 NKVTPEAPK
+783 NKVTPETPK
-792 RGGNQNRRRK
+792 RGGTRNRKRKRK
-802 KKK
+802 K

>member
-1 MFSPGRRRPKI
+1 
-12 LEKLV
+12 
-17 QALFEWLASLWY
+17 
-29 EMVEYLLDQLMELF
+29 MVEYLLDQLMELF

-52 RVPVINEIANIFV
+52 RVPVIDDIANIFV

-128 MLQVPDAITFEPFG
+128 MLKVPDAITFEPFG

-210 MFASMCVLIV
+210 MFASMCVLMV

-243 PWDML
+243 PWAML

-271 LTGDSL
+271 LTGDPL

-294 SIVTRTAA
+294 SIVTHTAA

-328 AGGAARP
+328 AGGTARP
-335 ASGASGKNGTPQSTA
+335 ASGASGKTGAPQSTA
-350 GQKNTALSS
+350 GQKSTA
-359 AAVNGAGSGAR
+359 VYGAGSGAR
-370 VAGTMAAF
+370 VAGTLASF
-378 HSRYGADNAQTMQQV
+378 RSRYGADNAGAMQQV
-393 RQAIS
+393 QQAIS
-398 IDADDWEAES
+398 VDADDWETEN
-408 YTGSSVVQNSA
+408 YTGSSMVQSST

-424 GTGSRVMPP
+424 GAGSRIMPP
-433 APPTRPLP
+433 APPMRPLP

-448 PPETVRS
+448 PPETDS
-455 KLPPVTPPHT
+455 KLPPVTPPRT
-465 ADGQAS
+465 ADGQAGY
-471 HMVSPVSPQHMPR
+471 MVSPVPSQHIPR
-484 APEQALQD
+484 SPEQALQD
-492 FSGRNP
+492 FSGRSP
-498 APEASEH
+498 VQESGGDAASEPG
-505 TRGTTQADRARQSGK
+505 RGTTQADRARQSGK
-520 ISPVL
+520 ISPVM
-525 PPSPRQMQQNRVGVE
+525 PPSPRQVQQNRMGVE
-540 NHTSISTTEQP
+540 NHTSISNTEQL
-551 AAQPVARVTPSHPS
+551 AAQPLTRVTPSHPS
-565 APAGGT
+565 IPAGGI
-571 PQARED
+571 QQGKD
-577 TVPVTSTTAVTA
+577 GTVAASGAA
-589 AATAGSMAS
+589 AATAAAAGSVMPGRANQS
-598 GHTEQTR
+598 R
-605 ISPARETPPQATR
+605 ISPAQEAPPQAMH
-618 PVSGSAVSPARR
+618 PVSGSAVSPSRQQAASAGR
-630 QAVSS
+630 QAL
-635 VRQAPSVV
+635 AGA
-643 SARVTPSPH
+643 SARVTPTAPH
-652 KPPVQATVPPQNR
+652 KPPVQAAAQTMPTQKRAAATPPGPSPQNQTH
-665 AATTPPSPSPHN
+665 AAAKPH
-677 QAQTAS
+677 
-683 KVAPAQESARV
+683 
-694 TPMPRADAMSDAT
+694 
-707 PQVHVARPSAKM
+707 
-719 QPDVT
+719 PDVI

-733 VSPARRERKPGH
+733 VTPARRERKPER
-745 PDSASRPDV
+745 PDSASRLDV
-754 SPGVRTPDMVTPPPT
+754 SPGVRAPDMVTPPPT
-769 GQPRTLRRSAQPLK
+769 GQPHALRRSAQPLK
-783 NKVTPEAPK
+783 NKVTPETPK
-792 RGGNQNRRRK
+792 KGGTRNRKRKRK
-802 KKK
+802 K

>member
-17 QALFEWLASLWY
+17 KALFEWLASLWY

-52 RVPVINEIANIFV
+52 RVPVIDDIANIFV

-200 TSDIFRGWLR
+200 TSDIFHGWLR
-210 MFASMCVLIV
+210 MFASMCVLMV
-220 FNLVFVKLVLSALST
+220 FNLMFVKLVLSALST

-243 PWDML
+243 PWAML

-271 LTGDSL
+271 LTGDPL

-294 SIVTRTAA
+294 SIVTHTAA

-328 AGGAARP
+328 AGGAAGP
-335 ASGASGKNGTPQSTA
+335 ASGASGKTGSPQSTA

-378 HSRYGADNAQTMQQV
+378 HSRYGADNAGAMQQV

-433 APPTRPLP
+433 APPMRPLP

-448 PPETVRS
+448 PPETAGS
-455 KLPPVTPPHT
+455 KLPPVMPSRTV
-465 ADGQAS
+465 DGQVS
-471 HMVSPVSPQHMPR
+471 HMVSPVSPQHIPR
-484 APEQALQD
+484 SPEQALQD
-492 FSGRNP
+492 FAGRSP
-498 APEASEH
+498 APEPGGDAASAPG
-505 TRGTTQADRARQSGK
+505 RGTTQADRARQSGK
-520 ISPVL
+520 ISPVM
-525 PPSPRQMQQNRVGVE
+525 PPSPRQVQQNRIGVE
-540 NHTSISTTEQP
+540 NHTAISNTEQP
-551 AAQPVARVTPSHPS
+551 VTRVTPVSPS
-565 APAGGT
+565 ITAGGT
-571 PQARED
+571 QQVKD
-577 TVPVTSTTAVTA
+577 GTVAASGAAAVTA
-589 AATAGSMAS
+589 ATAAAAAGSVMSSHA
-598 GHTEQTR
+598 EQAR
-605 ISPARETPPQATR
+605 ISPARDAPPQTMR
-618 PVSGSAVSPARR
+618 PVSGSAVSPPR
-630 QAVSS
+630 QQDASAGQ
-635 VRQAPSVV
+635 RAPSPV
-643 SARVTPSPH
+643 SVRVTPSVPH
-652 KPPVQATVPPQNR
+652 KPPVQSAAQAMPTQNR
-665 AATTPPSPSPHN
+665 AAATPPSPSPQN
-677 QAQTAS
+677 QAHA
-683 KVAPAQESARV
+683 A
-694 TPMPRADAMSDAT
+694 
-707 PQVHVARPSAKM
+707 AK
-719 QPDVT
+719 PHPGVI

-733 VSPARRERKPGH
+733 VSPARRERKPART
-745 PDSASRPDV
+745 DSASRPDV

>member
-1 MFSPGRRRPKI
+1 
-12 LEKLV
+12 
-17 QALFEWLASLWY
+17 
-29 EMVEYLLDQLMELF
+29 MVEYLLDQLMELF

-52 RVPVINEIANIFV
+52 RVPVIDDIANIFV

-210 MFASMCVLIV
+210 MFASMCVLMV

-243 PWDML
+243 PWTML

-271 LTGDSL
+271 LTGDPL

-294 SIVTRTAA
+294 SIVTHTAA
-302 KNTPSAGHGN
+302 KNTPSSGHSN

-335 ASGASGKNGTPQSTA
+335 ASGASGKTGSPQSMA

-359 AAVNGAGSGAR
+359 AAVNGAGSGVRMAS
-370 VAGTMAAF
+370 TMAAF
-378 HSRYGADNAQTMQQV
+378 HSRYGADHAETMQQV

-398 IDADDWEAES
+398 IDADDWDDTS

-424 GTGSRVMPP
+424 GAGSRVMPP
-433 APPTRPLP
+433 VPPMRPVP

-448 PPETVRS
+448 PPETADS
-455 KLPPVTPPHT
+455 KLSPVTPPRT

-471 HMVSPVSPQHMPR
+471 HMVSPVSPQHIPR
-484 APEQALQD
+484 SPEQALQD

-498 APEASEH
+498 APEANGH
-505 TRGTTQADRARQSGK
+505 AHGTTQADRARQSGK
-520 ISPVL
+520 ISPVM
-525 PPSPRQMQQNRVGVE
+525 PPSPRQVQHNQMDVE
-540 NHTSISTTEQP
+540 NHTAISNTEQP
-551 AAQPVARVTPSHPS
+551 STQSVARVTPSHPS
-565 APAGGT
+565 IPAGGI
-571 PQARED
+571 QQVKD
-577 TVPVTSTTAVTA
+577 GTVATSGAAAVTA
-589 AATAGSMAS
+589 ATAAAAAGSVMS
-598 GHTEQTR
+598 GRANQSR
-605 ISPARETPPQATR
+605 ISPAREAPLRATR
-618 PVSGSAVSPARR
+618 PVSGRAVSPARQQAASVGR
-630 QAVSS
+630 QM
-635 VRQAPSVV
+635 PSGVP
-643 SARVTPSPH
+643 ARVTPSAPH
-652 KPPVQATVPPQNR
+652 KPP
-665 AATTPPSPSPHN
+665 
-677 QAQTAS
+677 AQTA
-683 KVAPAQESARV
+683 PQV
-694 TPMPRADAMSDAT
+694 TPANRPDITPTAS
-707 PQVHVARPSAKM
+707 PQVQAQPSAKI

-724 PADRTGRPA
+724 PADRRPA
-733 VSPARRERKPGH
+733 FIPARRERKPERT
-745 PDSASRPDV
+745 DSASRLDV

-769 GQPRTLRRSAQPLK
+769 GQPHALRRSAQPLK
-783 NKVTPEAPK
+783 NKVTPETPK
-792 RGGNQNRRRK
+792 KGGTRNRKRKRK
-802 KKK
+802 K

>member
-1 MFSPGRRRPKI
+1 
-12 LEKLV
+12 
-17 QALFEWLASLWY
+17 
-29 EMVEYLLDQLMELF
+29 MVEYLLDQLMELF

-52 RVPVINEIANIFV
+52 RVPVIDDIANIFV

-189 PLAFAMGGSKS
+189 PLSFAMGGSKS

-210 MFASMCVLIV
+210 MFASMCVLMV

-243 PWDML
+243 PWTML

-271 LTGDSL
+271 LTGDPL

-294 SIVTRTAA
+294 SIVSHTAA
-302 KNTPSAGHGN
+302 KNTPSAGHSN
-312 TSGPPPQGDPI
+312 TSGPPPKGDPI
-323 LRGGM
+323 LRGGI

-335 ASGASGKNGTPQSTA
+335 ASGTSGTTGSPQSTA

-370 VAGTMAAF
+370 MAGTMAAF
-378 HSRYGADNAQTMQQV
+378 HSRYGADNAGAMQQV

-408 YTGSSVVQNSA
+408 YTGSSVVQNST

-433 APPTRPLP
+433 APPMRPLP

-448 PPETVRS
+448 PPETAGS
-455 KLPPVTPPHT
+455 KLPPVTPPRT
-465 ADGQAS
+465 ADGQVS
-471 HMVSPVSPQHMPR
+471 HMVSPVPPQHIPR
-484 APEQALQD
+484 SPEQALQD
-492 FSGRNP
+492 FSGRSP
-498 APEASEH
+498 VPEAGGDTASAPG
-505 TRGTTQADRARQSGK
+505 RSTTQTERVRQSGK
-520 ISPVL
+520 ISPVM
-525 PPSPRQMQQNRVGVE
+525 PPSPRQVQQNRMGVE
-540 NHTSISTTEQP
+540 NHTSISNTEQP

-565 APAGGT
+565 IPAGGA
-571 PQARED
+571 QQVKD
-577 TVPVTSTTAVTA
+577 GTVAASGAAAVTA
-589 AATAGSMAS
+589 ATAAAAAGSMAS
-598 GHTEQTR
+598 GHAEQAR
-605 ISPARETPPQATR
+605 ISPARDAPPQTMR
-618 PVSGSAVSPARR
+618 PVSGSAVSPARQQAASAGR
-630 QAVSS
+630 QM
-635 VRQAPSVV
+635 PSGVP
-643 SARVTPSPH
+643 ARVTPSAPH
-652 KPPVQATVPPQNR
+652 KPPVQAAAPTRNR
-665 AATTPPSPSPHN
+665 AAATPPSPSPQN
-677 QAQTAS
+677 QAHAAV
-683 KVAPAQESARV
+683 KPH
-694 TPMPRADAMSDAT
+694 PG
-707 PQVHVARPSAKM
+707 
-719 QPDVT
+719 VT

-733 VSPARRERKPGH
+733 VTPSRRERKPGH
-745 PDSASRPDV
+745 PDSASRLDV
-754 SPGVRTPDMVTPPPT
+754 SPGVRSPDMVTPPPT
-769 GQPRTLRRSAQPLK
+769 GQPHALRRSAQPLK
-783 NKVTPEAPK
+783 NKVTPETPK
-792 RGGNQNRRRK
+792 KGGTRNRKRKRK
-802 KKK
+802 K

>member
-1 MFSPGRRRPKI
+1 MFRTERRRPKI

-17 QALFEWLASLWY
+17 KALFEWLASLWY
-29 EMVEYLLDQLMELF
+29 EMVEFLLDQLMELF

-52 RVPVINEIANIFV
+52 RVPVIGDIANIFV

-120 GLSATVME
+120 GLSATVMK

-210 MFASMCVLIV
+210 MFASMCVLMV

-243 PWDML
+243 PWAML

-271 LTGDSL
+271 LTGDPL

-294 SIVTRTAA
+294 SIVTHTAA

-328 AGGAARP
+328 AGGTARP
-335 ASGASGKNGTPQSTA
+335 ASGASGKTGAPQSTA
-350 GQKNTALSS
+350 GQKSTA
-359 AAVNGAGSGAR
+359 VYGAGSGAR
-370 VAGTMAAF
+370 VAGTLASF
-378 HSRYGADNAQTMQQV
+378 RSRYGADNAGAMQQV
-393 RQAIS
+393 QQAIS
-398 IDADDWEAES
+398 VDADDWETEN
-408 YTGSSVVQNSA
+408 YTGSSMVQSST

-424 GTGSRVMPP
+424 GAGSRIMPP
-433 APPTRPLP
+433 APPMRPLP

-448 PPETVRS
+448 PPETDS
-455 KLPPVTPPHT
+455 KLPPVTPPRT
-465 ADGQAS
+465 ADGQAGY
-471 HMVSPVSPQHMPR
+471 MVSPVPSQHIPR
-484 APEQALQD
+484 SPEQAMQD

-505 TRGTTQADRARQSGK
+505 ARGTTQADRARQSGK
-520 ISPVL
+520 ISPVM
-525 PPSPRQMQQNRVGVE
+525 PPSPRQVQQTRMGVE
-540 NHTSISTTEQP
+540 NHTSISNTEQQ
-551 AAQPVARVTPSHPS
+551 AVQPLTRVMPSHPS
-565 APAGGT
+565 VTASGT
-571 PQARED
+571 PQVKDGTVAASD
-577 TVPVTSTTAVTA
+577 TAAVTA
-589 AATAGSMAS
+589 ATAAAAAGSMAS
-598 GHTEQTR
+598 GHAGQAR
-605 ISPARETPPQATR
+605 ISPAREVPPRATR
-618 PVSGSAVSPARR
+618 PVSGSAVFPARHQAASAGR
-630 QAVSS
+630 QIQS
-635 VRQAPSVV
+635 PEP
-643 SARVTPSPH
+643 ARVTPSAPH
-652 KPPVQATVPPQNR
+652 KPPEQTV
-665 AATTPPSPSPHN
+665 
-677 QAQTAS
+677 AQVTA
-683 KVAPAQESARV
+683 
-694 TPMPRADAMSDAT
+694 
-707 PQVHVARPSAKM
+707 
-719 QPDVT
+719 
-724 PADRTGRPA
+724 ADRRPA
-733 VSPARRERKPGH
+733 VSPARRERKPER
-745 PDSASRPDV
+745 PDSASRLDV

-783 NKVTPEAPK
+783 NKAAPETPK
-792 RGGNQNRRRK
+792 RGGNQNRKRKRK
-802 KKK
+802 K

>member
-1 MFSPGRRRPKI
+1 
-12 LEKLV
+12 
-17 QALFEWLASLWY
+17 
-29 EMVEYLLDQLMELF
+29 MVEYLLDQLMELF

-52 RVPVINEIANIFV
+52 RVPVIDDIANIFV

-78 QAMRSMVSG
+78 QAMRSIASG

-200 TSDIFRGWLR
+200 TAEIFRGWLR
-210 MFASMCVLIV
+210 MFASMCVLMV

-243 PWDML
+243 PWAML

-271 LTGDSL
+271 LTGDPL

-294 SIVTRTAA
+294 SIVTHTAA

-312 TSGPPPQGDPI
+312 TSAPPPQGDPI

-328 AGGAARP
+328 MGGAARP
-335 ASGASGKNGTPQSTA
+335 ASGASGKTGSPQSTA
-350 GQKNTALSS
+350 GQKS
-359 AAVNGAGSGAR
+359 AAIYGAGSGAR
-370 VAGTMAAF
+370 VAGTLASF
-378 HSRYGADNAQTMQQV
+378 RSRYGADNAQTMREV

-398 IDADDWEAES
+398 VDADDWVDES
-408 YTGSSVVQNSA
+408 YTGSSVVQSST

-433 APPTRPLP
+433 APPMRPLP

-448 PPETVRS
+448 PPETDS
-455 KLPPVTPPHT
+455 KLPPVTPPRT
-465 ADGQAS
+465 ADGQAG

-484 APEQALQD
+484 SPEQALQD
-492 FSGRNP
+492 FSGRSP
-498 APEASEH
+498 VPEPGGDTASAPG
-505 TRGTTQADRARQSGK
+505 RGTTQADRARQSGK
-520 ISPVL
+520 ISPVM
-525 PPSPRQMQQNRVGVE
+525 PPSPRQVQQNRMGVE
-540 NHTSISTTEQP
+540 NHTSISNTEQP
-551 AAQPVARVTPSHPS
+551 AVQPVARVTPVSPS
-565 APAGGT
+565 MPAGGT
-571 PQARED
+571 LQAKED
-577 TVPVTSTTAVTA
+577 MVPVISTAATA
-589 AATAGSMAS
+589 AAAAGSVMPGRANQS
-598 GHTEQTR
+598 R
-605 ISPARETPPQATR
+605 ISPAREAPPQAMR
-618 PVSGSAVSPARR
+618 PVSGSAVSPSR
-630 QAVSS
+630 QQAASAG
-635 VRQAPSVV
+635 RQEPSGV
-643 SARVTPSPH
+643 SAMVTPSAPH
-652 KPPVQATVPPQNR
+652 KPP
-665 AATTPPSPSPHN
+665 
-677 QAQTAS
+677 AQTA
-683 KVAPAQESARV
+683 PQV
-694 TPMPRADAMSDAT
+694 TPANRPDITPTAS
-707 PQVHVARPSAKM
+707 PQVQAQPSAKI
-719 QPDVT
+719 QPDVM
-724 PADRTGRPA
+724 PADRRPA
-733 VSPARRERKPGH
+733 VTPARRERRPER
-745 PDSASRPDV
+745 PDSASRLDV

-783 NKVTPEAPK
+783 NKVTPETPKRAK

-802 KKK
+802 KQK

>member
-1 MFSPGRRRPKI
+1 MFHTARRWPKI

-17 QALFEWLASLWY
+17 KALFEWLASLWY

-52 RVPVINEIANIFV
+52 RVPVIDDIANIFV

-210 MFASMCVLIV
+210 MFASMCVLMV

-243 PWDML
+243 PWTML

-271 LTGDSL
+271 LTGDPL

-294 SIVTRTAA
+294 SIVTHTAA
-302 KNTPSAGHGN
+302 KNTPSSGHSN

-335 ASGASGKNGTPQSTA
+335 ASGASGKTGSPQSMA

-359 AAVNGAGSGAR
+359 AAVNGAGSGVRMAS
-370 VAGTMAAF
+370 TMAAF
-378 HSRYGADNAQTMQQV
+378 HSRYGADHAETMQQV

-398 IDADDWEAES
+398 IDADDWDDAS

-424 GTGSRVMPP
+424 GAGSRVMPP
-433 APPTRPLP
+433 VPPMRPVP

-448 PPETVRS
+448 PPETADS
-455 KLPPVTPPHT
+455 KLSPVTPPRT

-471 HMVSPVSPQHMPR
+471 HMVSPVSPQHIPR
-484 APEQALQD
+484 SPEQALQD

-498 APEASEH
+498 APEANGH
-505 TRGTTQADRARQSGK
+505 AHGTTQADRARQSGK
-520 ISPVL
+520 ISPVM
-525 PPSPRQMQQNRVGVE
+525 PPSPRQVQQNRMGVE
-540 NHTSISTTEQP
+540 NHTSISNTEQP
-551 AAQPVARVTPSHPS
+551 AAQPIARVTPSHPS
-565 APAGGT
+565 IPAGGA
-571 PQARED
+571 QQVKD
-577 TVPVTSTTAVTA
+577 GTVAASGTAAVTA
-589 AATAGSMAS
+589 ATAAAVAGSMTS
-598 GHTEQTR
+598 GHAGQAR
-605 ISPARETPPQATR
+605 ISPAREVPPRATR
-618 PVSGSAVSPARR
+618 PVSGSAASPARQQAASAGR
-630 QAVSS
+630 QIQS
-635 VRQAPSVV
+635 PEP
-643 SARVTPSPH
+643 ARVTPSAPH
-652 KPPVQATVPPQNR
+652 KPPEQTV
-665 AATTPPSPSPHN
+665 
-677 QAQTAS
+677 AQVTA
-683 KVAPAQESARV
+683 
-694 TPMPRADAMSDAT
+694 
-707 PQVHVARPSAKM
+707 
-719 QPDVT
+719 
-724 PADRTGRPA
+724 ADRRPA
-733 VSPARRERKPGH
+733 VSPARRERKPER
-745 PDSASRPDV
+745 PDSASRLDV

-783 NKVTPEAPK
+783 NKAAPETPK
-792 RGGNQNRRRK
+792 RGGNQNRKRKRK
-802 KKK
+802 K

>member
-1 MFSPGRRRPKI
+1 M
-12 LEKLV
+12 
-17 QALFEWLASLWY
+17 FEWLASLWY

-52 RVPVINEIANIFV
+52 RVPVIDDIANIFV

-120 GLSATVME
+120 GLSATVMK

-210 MFASMCVLIV
+210 MFASMCVLMV

-243 PWDML
+243 PWAML

-271 LTGDSL
+271 LTGDPL

-294 SIVTRTAA
+294 SIVTHTAA

-328 AGGAARP
+328 AGGTARP
-335 ASGASGKNGTPQSTA
+335 ASGASGKTGAPQSTA
-350 GQKNTALSS
+350 GQKNTLPSS
-359 AAVNGAGSGAR
+359 AAGSGAR
-370 VAGTMAAF
+370 MAGTMASF
-378 HSRYGADNAQTMQQV
+378 RSRYGADNAGAMQQV

-398 IDADDWEAES
+398 IDADDWDDAS
-408 YTGSSVVQNSA
+408 YTGSSMVQSST

-424 GTGSRVMPP
+424 GAGSRIMPP
-433 APPTRPLP
+433 VPPMRPLP
-441 ADFGRMS
+441 VDFGRMS
-448 PPETVRS
+448 PPETAGS
-455 KLPPVTPPHT
+455 KLPPVTPPRT
-465 ADGQAS
+465 AERQAG
-471 HMVSPVSPQHMPR
+471 HMVSPVPPQHIPR
-484 APEQALQD
+484 SPEQAMQD

-505 TRGTTQADRARQSGK
+505 ARGTTQADRARQSGK
-520 ISPVL
+520 ISPVM
-525 PPSPRQMQQNRVGVE
+525 PPSPRQVQQNRMGVE
-540 NHTSISTTEQP
+540 NHTSISNTEQL
-551 AAQPVARVTPSHPS
+551 AAQPLTRVTPSHPS
-565 APAGGT
+565 IPAGGI
-571 PQARED
+571 QQGKD
-577 TVPVTSTTAVTA
+577 GTVAASGAA
-589 AATAGSMAS
+589 AATAAAAGSVMPGRANQS
-598 GHTEQTR
+598 R
-605 ISPARETPPQATR
+605 ISPAQEAPPQAMH
-618 PVSGSAVSPARR
+618 PVSGSAVSPSRQQAASAGR
-630 QAVSS
+630 QAL
-635 VRQAPSVV
+635 AGA
-643 SARVTPSPH
+643 SARVTPTAPH
-652 KPPVQATVPPQNR
+652 KPPVQAAAQTMPTQKRAAATPPGPSPQNQTH
-665 AATTPPSPSPHN
+665 AAAKPH
-677 QAQTAS
+677 
-683 KVAPAQESARV
+683 
-694 TPMPRADAMSDAT
+694 
-707 PQVHVARPSAKM
+707 
-719 QPDVT
+719 PDVI

-733 VSPARRERKPGH
+733 VTPARRERKPER
-745 PDSASRPDV
+745 PDSASRLDV
-754 SPGVRTPDMVTPPPT
+754 SPGVRAPDMVTPPPT
-769 GQPRTLRRSAQPLK
+769 GQPHALRRSAQPLK
-783 NKVTPEAPK
+783 NKVTPETPK
-792 RGGNQNRRRK
+792 KGGTRNRKRKRK
-802 KKK
+802 K

>member
-1 MFSPGRRRPKI
+1 M
-12 LEKLV
+12 
-17 QALFEWLASLWY
+17 FEWLASLWY

-52 RVPVINEIANIFV
+52 RVPVIDDIANIFV

-105 SFLLLVSRQICDIGF
+105 SFLLLVSRQICDIGL

-210 MFASMCVLIV
+210 MFASMCVLMV

-243 PWDML
+243 PWAML

-271 LTGDSL
+271 LTGDPL

-294 SIVTRTAA
+294 SIVTHTAA

-328 AGGAARP
+328 AGGTARP
-335 ASGASGKNGTPQSTA
+335 ASGASGKTGAPQSTA
-350 GQKNTALSS
+350 GQKSTA
-359 AAVNGAGSGAR
+359 VYGAGSGAR
-370 VAGTMAAF
+370 VAGTLASF
-378 HSRYGADNAQTMQQV
+378 RSRYGADNAGAMQQV
-393 RQAIS
+393 QQAIS
-398 IDADDWEAES
+398 VDADDWETEN
-408 YTGSSVVQNSA
+408 YTGSSMVQSST

-424 GTGSRVMPP
+424 GAGSRIMPP
-433 APPTRPLP
+433 APPMRPLP

-448 PPETVRS
+448 PPETDS
-455 KLPPVTPPHT
+455 KLPPVTPPRT
-465 ADGQAS
+465 ADGQAGY
-471 HMVSPVSPQHMPR
+471 MVSPVPSQHIPR
-484 APEQALQD
+484 SPEQALQD
-492 FSGRNP
+492 FSGRSP
-498 APEASEH
+498 VQESGGDAASEPG
-505 TRGTTQADRARQSGK
+505 RGTTQADRARQSGK
-520 ISPVL
+520 ISPVM
-525 PPSPRQMQQNRVGVE
+525 PPSPRQVQQNRMGVE
-540 NHTSISTTEQP
+540 NHTSISNTEQL
-551 AAQPVARVTPSHPS
+551 AAQPLTRVTPSHPS
-565 APAGGT
+565 IPAGGI
-571 PQARED
+571 QQGKD
-577 TVPVTSTTAVTA
+577 GTVAASGAA
-589 AATAGSMAS
+589 AATAAAAGSVMPGRANQS
-598 GHTEQTR
+598 R
-605 ISPARETPPQATR
+605 ISPAQEAPPQAMH
-618 PVSGSAVSPARR
+618 PVSGSAVSPSRQQAASAGR
-630 QAVSS
+630 QAL
-635 VRQAPSVV
+635 AGA
-643 SARVTPSPH
+643 SARVTPTAPH
-652 KPPVQATVPPQNR
+652 KPPVQAAAQTMPTQKRAAATPPGPSPQNQTH
-665 AATTPPSPSPHN
+665 AAAKPH
-677 QAQTAS
+677 
-683 KVAPAQESARV
+683 
-694 TPMPRADAMSDAT
+694 
-707 PQVHVARPSAKM
+707 
-719 QPDVT
+719 PDVI

-733 VSPARRERKPGH
+733 VTPARRERKPER
-745 PDSASRPDV
+745 PDSASRLDV
-754 SPGVRTPDMVTPPPT
+754 SPGVRAPDMVTPPPT
-769 GQPRTLRRSAQPLK
+769 GQPHALRRSAQPLK
-783 NKVTPEAPK
+783 NKVTPETPK
-792 RGGNQNRRRK
+792 KGGTRNRKRKRK
-802 KKK
+802 K

>member
-1 MFSPGRRRPKI
+1 
-12 LEKLV
+12 
-17 QALFEWLASLWY
+17 
-29 EMVEYLLDQLMELF
+29 MVEYLLDQLMELF

-52 RVPVINEIANIFV
+52 RVPVIDDIANIFV

-210 MFASMCVLIV
+210 MFASMCVLMV
-220 FNLVFVKLVLSALST
+220 FNLMFVKLVLSALST

-243 PWDML
+243 PWAML

-271 LTGDSL
+271 LTGDPL

-294 SIVTRTAA
+294 SIVTYTAA

-312 TSGPPPQGDPI
+312 TSGPPPKGDPI
-323 LRGGM
+323 LRGSM
-328 AGGAARP
+328 AGGGTRT
-335 ASGASGKNGTPQSTA
+335 ASGTSGKTSSTQSTA
-350 GQKNTALSS
+350 GQKNTMPSS

-370 VAGTMAAF
+370 MAGTMASF
-378 HSRYGADNAQTMQQV
+378 RSRYGADNAGAMQQV

-398 IDADDWEAES
+398 IDADDWDNAS
-408 YTGSSVVQNSA
+408 YTGSSVVQSGT

-433 APPTRPLP
+433 APPMRPLP

-448 PPETVRS
+448 PPETTGS
-455 KLPPVTPPHT
+455 KLPPVTPPRT

-471 HMVSPVSPQHMPR
+471 HMVSPVSSQHIPR
-484 APEQALQD
+484 SPEQALQD
-492 FSGRNP
+492 FAGRSP
-498 APEASEH
+498 VQEAGGDTASAPGRS
-505 TRGTTQADRARQSGK
+505 TTQTERVRQSGK
-520 ISPVL
+520 ISPVM
-525 PPSPRQMQQNRVGVE
+525 PPSPRQVQQNRMGVE
-540 NHTSISTTEQP
+540 NHTSISNTEQP

-565 APAGGT
+565 IPAGGA
-571 PQARED
+571 QQVKD
-577 TVPVTSTTAVTA
+577 GTVAASGAAAVTA
-589 AATAGSMAS
+589 ATAAAAAGSMAS
-598 GHTEQTR
+598 GHAEQAR
-605 ISPARETPPQATR
+605 ISPARDAPPQTMR
-618 PVSGSAVSPARR
+618 PVSGSAVSPARQQAASAGR
-630 QAVSS
+630 QM
-635 VRQAPSVV
+635 PSGVP
-643 SARVTPSPH
+643 ARVTPSAPH
-652 KPPVQATVPPQNR
+652 KPPVQAAAPTRNR
-665 AATTPPSPSPHN
+665 AAATPPSPSPQN
-677 QAQTAS
+677 QAHAAV
-683 KVAPAQESARV
+683 KPH
-694 TPMPRADAMSDAT
+694 PG
-707 PQVHVARPSAKM
+707 
-719 QPDVT
+719 VT

-733 VSPARRERKPGH
+733 VTPSRRERKPGH
-745 PDSASRPDV
+745 PDSASRLDV
-754 SPGVRTPDMVTPPPT
+754 SPGVRSPDMVTPPPT
-769 GQPRTLRRSAQPLK
+769 GQPHALRRSAQPLK
-783 NKVTPEAPK
+783 NKVTPETPK
-792 RGGNQNRRRK
+792 KGGTRNRKRKRK
-802 KKK
+802 K

>member
-1 MFSPGRRRPKI
+1 
-12 LEKLV
+12 
-17 QALFEWLASLWY
+17 
-29 EMVEYLLDQLMELF
+29 MVEYLLDQLMELF

-105 SFLLLVSRQICDIGF
+105 SFLLMVSRQICDIGF
-120 GLSATVME
+120 GLSATVMK
-128 MLQVPDAITFEPFG
+128 MLQIPDAITFEPFG

-154 LIVIIVNV
+154 LIVIIVNI

-210 MFASMCVLIV
+210 MFASMCVLMV

-243 PWDML
+243 PWAML

-271 LTGDSL
+271 LTGDPL

-294 SIVTRTAA
+294 SIVSHTAA

-312 TSGPPPQGDPI
+312 TSGQPPQGDPI

-328 AGGAARP
+328 AGGAVRP
-335 ASGASGKNGTPQSTA
+335 ASGASGTTGSPQSTA
-350 GQKNTALSS
+350 GQKNTTLSS

-370 VAGTMAAF
+370 MAGTMAAF
-378 HSRYGADNAQTMQQV
+378 HSRYGADNAGAMQQV

-408 YTGSSVVQNSA
+408 YTGSSVVQNST

-433 APPTRPLP
+433 APPMRPLP

-448 PPETVRS
+448 PPETDS
-455 KLPPVTPPHT
+455 KLPPVTPPRT

-471 HMVSPVSPQHMPR
+471 HMVSPVPPQHIPR
-484 APEQALQD
+484 SPEQALQD
-492 FSGRNP
+492 FSGRSP
-498 APEASEH
+498 VPEAGGDTASAPG
-505 TRGTTQADRARQSGK
+505 RSTTQTERVRQSGK
-520 ISPVL
+520 ISPVM
-525 PPSPRQMQQNRVGVE
+525 PPSPRQVQQNRMGVE
-540 NHTSISTTEQP
+540 NHTSISNTEQP
-551 AAQPVARVTPSHPS
+551 AVQPVARVTPSHPS
-565 APAGGT
+565 IPAGGM
-571 PQARED
+571 QQVKD
-577 TVPVTSTTAVTA
+577 GTVAASGTAAVTA
-589 AATAGSMAS
+589 ATAAAVAGSMAS
-598 GHTEQTR
+598 GHADRTH
-605 ISPARETPPQATR
+605 ISPAREAPPHAPR
-618 PVSGSAVSPARR
+618 PTAGSAVSPSR
-630 QAVSS
+630 QQTAS
-635 VRQAPSVV
+635 VGRQAPSAV
-643 SARVTPSPH
+643 SARVTPAQRPAVTPAASPQ
-652 KPPVQATVPPQNR
+652 VQAQ
-665 AATTPPSPSPHN
+665 
-677 QAQTAS
+677 
-683 KVAPAQESARV
+683 
-694 TPMPRADAMSDAT
+694 
-707 PQVHVARPSAKM
+707 PSAKM
-719 QPDVT
+719 QPNIT
-724 PADRTGRPA
+724 PADRRPA
-733 VSPARRERKPGH
+733 VTPARRERRPERT
-745 PDSASRPDV
+745 DSASRLDV
-754 SPGVRTPDMVTPPPT
+754 SPGVRSPDMVTPPLT

-783 NKVTPEAPK
+783 NKVTPETPK
-792 RGGNQNRRRK
+792 KGGTRNRKRKRK
-802 KKK
+802 K